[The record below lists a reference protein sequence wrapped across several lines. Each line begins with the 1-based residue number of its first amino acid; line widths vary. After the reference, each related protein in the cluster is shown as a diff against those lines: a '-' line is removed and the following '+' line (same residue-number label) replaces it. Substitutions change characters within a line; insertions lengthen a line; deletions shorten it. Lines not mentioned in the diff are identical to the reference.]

1 MQTIPNNIK
10 QIIREFTI
18 KSKELLGNHLK
29 QMILYG
35 SYARGD
41 FNENSDIDIMILIDM
56 KDREL
61 ENYYEK
67 IIELAYDIESE
78 NEFKIH
84 LSPLVKNID
93 KFNYWL
99 DTIPFYMN
107 VEREGVS
114 LNG

>member
-1 MQTIPNNIK
+1 MKRIPNNIE
-10 QIIREFTI
+10 QIIEEFTKKTKI
-18 KSKELLGNHLK
+18 LLGEHLK
-29 QMILYG
+29 QIILYG

-56 KDREL
+56 NDIEL

-67 IIELAYDIESE
+67 IIELSYDIESK
-78 NEFKIH
+78 NNFKIH

-107 VEREGVS
+107 IEREGVS

>member
-1 MQTIPNNIK
+1 MKTIPSNIE
-10 QIIREFTI
+10 QVIEEFTI
-18 KSKELLGNHLK
+18 EIKKLLRNHLK
-29 QMILYG
+29 QIILYG

-41 FNENSDIDIMILIDM
+41 FNENSDIDIMILTDK

-61 ENYYEK
+61 ENYYDK
-67 IIELAYDIESE
+67 VIEIAYNIES
-78 NEFKIH
+78 NNDFKIH

-107 VEREGVS
+107 VEKEGVS